1 MSGTAAKQKRHQEQ
15 KAKQKERAKRKA
27 KAYKRLVLARRRR
40 MDRARRARQR
50 RERREHTRR
59 RQREFIFRVKVV
71 RYFHRLRQQGVSEK
85 QAVEFTLEKY
95 RPRKKGDLRLSAST
109 IRNWVRQVKRADGD
123 YKVLRPK
130 SRRPKNITFRIPD
143 KVIGIIFT
151 LRHQL
156 GWGGHRIAAELK
168 ERGIA
173 EVSGSAVYKIF
184 DRLGLPVRV
193 YALKG
198 KSDGIAYRRYE
209 KNRPN
214 AQWHIDL
221 KQTCLADGTKVYVC
235 IVIDDYSRYALAAV
249 VGLEKTTEWTAEV
262 AKQTVEK
269 GGTPDQV
276 VTDNGLEFT
285 SVWEGRLAKFG
296 KLLEELGIEHVTT
309 TPYYPQGNGK
319 AEAFIRTLNRE
330 LLEKQTFETVE
341 ELQAAL
347 DRFLTYYNNYRLH
360 SSLGWK
366 APVTRFTGRAVA
378 IRGLAGILGLE
389 PMAADPQW
397 GPSSCDPPI
406 EITPTTARDRHA
418 LALLTTLVL

>member
-1 MSGTAAKQKRHQEQ
+1 MTKQKRHQEHKTKPREQ
-15 KAKQKERAKRKA
+15 AKRKA
-27 KAYKRLVLARRRR
+27 KVYKRLVLARRRQW
-40 MDRARRARQR
+40 DRARRARER
-50 RERREHTRR
+50 RERREHTQRIR
-59 RQREFIFRVKVV
+59 REFRFRVRVV
-71 RYFHRLRQQGVSEK
+71 RYFHQLREHGVSEK
-85 QAVEFTLEKY
+85 RAIELTLEKY
-95 RPRKKGDLRLSAST
+95 HPRKEGDLRLSAST
-109 IRNWVRQVKRADGD
+109 IRNWVRKLKRANGD
-123 YKVLRPK
+123 YSVLRPK
-130 SRRPKNITFRIPD
+130 SRRPKNITFRVPD
-143 KVIGIIFT
+143 TVVGIIFT

-156 GWGGHRIAAELK
+156 GWGGHRITAELK

-173 EVSGSAVYKIF
+173 KVSGRTVYKIF

-209 KNRPN
+209 KKRPN

-221 KQTCLADGTKVYVC
+221 KQTCLADGTKVYIC

-269 GGTPDQV
+269 SGTPEQV
-276 VTDNGLEFT
+276 VTDNGREFT
-285 SVWEGRLAKFG
+285 SVWEERLTKFG
-296 KLLEELGIEHVTT
+296 ELLKELGVEHVTT

-330 LLEKQTFETVE
+330 LLKERTFETVE

-347 DRFLTYYNNYRLH
+347 NEYLVYYNNYRLH

-366 APVTRFTGRAVA
+366 PPVTRYAGRAIV

-389 PMAADPQW
+389 PMAADPRW
-397 GPSSCDPPI
+397 RPSYCDPPI
-406 EITPTTARDRHA
+406 TITPTTVRDRCA
-418 LALLTTLVL
+418 LVPVAQ

>member
-1 MSGTAAKQKRHQEQ
+1 MNGIAAKQKRQQER
-15 KAKQKERAKRKA
+15 KAKQREQARRKA
-27 KAYKRLVLARRRR
+27 KAYKRLVLAHRRQ

-50 RERREHTRR
+50 REQREHTRQ

-71 RYFHRLRQQGVSEK
+71 RYFHRLRRQGVSEK
-85 QAVEFTLEKY
+85 RAVELTLEKY
-95 RPRKKGDLRLSAST
+95 RPRRKGDLRLSAST

-130 SRRPKNITFRIPD
+130 SRRPKNITFRVPD
-143 KVIGIIFT
+143 MVVGIIFT

-173 EVSGSAVYKIF
+173 KVSGRTVYKIF

-221 KQTCLADGTKVYVC
+221 KQTRLADGTKVYIC

-249 VGLEKTTEWTAEV
+249 VGLEKTTEWTAQV
-262 AKQTVEK
+262 AEQAVRKA
-269 GGTPDQV
+269 GAPDEI
-276 VTDNGLEFT
+276 VTDNGREFT
-285 SVWEGRLAKFG
+285 SVWEDILTKFG
-296 KLLEELGIEHVTT
+296 QLLTELGIEHVTT

-330 LLEKQTFETVE
+330 LLQRRTFETVN

-347 DRFLTYYNNYRLH
+347 NDYLVYYNNYRLH

-366 APVTRFTGRAVA
+366 APVTRFTGRMV
-378 IRGLAGILGLE
+378 IVRGLAGILGLE
-389 PMAADPQW
+389 PMAADPRW
-397 GPSSCDPPI
+397 GRSYCDPPVI
-406 EITPTTARDRHA
+406 ITPTTVRNRCA
-418 LALLTTLVL
+418 LALPAA